1 MDKNDKKLELVKK
14 LGVEESKKEV
24 LEKQLELSSKVL
36 DKVRTEINA
45 VFKELGIQMPCEF
58 ESEGTDLFIDA
69 KSFPWKLN
77 LLEQKGIEYLA
88 RFALRISEE
97 LREEYRNRGEFS
109 LLKAAEDV
117 EAVLENNNYKIS
129 HNNKAFLK
137 IIDKKKL
144 KDEQF
149 LHNIGLMK
157 KGQGDDLDLYGSNEK
172 NKDITDI
179 KRSKAKNK
187 ENVTLKNYKQLREL
201 AVKDLNFKISDQ

>member
-1 MDKNDKKLELVKK
+1 M
-14 LGVEESKKEV
+14 
-24 LEKQLELSSKVL
+24 
-36 DKVRTEINA
+36 
-45 VFKELGIQMPCEF
+45 
-58 ESEGTDLFIDA
+58 
-69 KSFPWKLN
+69 
-77 LLEQKGIEYLA
+77 EQKGIEYLA

-97 LREEYRNRGEFS
+97 LREEYRNRGDFS

-157 KGQGDDLDLYGSNEK
+157 KGQGDELDIYGSNDK
-172 NKDITDI
+172 NKDIADI

-201 AVKDLNFKISDQ
+201 AIKDLNFKISDQ